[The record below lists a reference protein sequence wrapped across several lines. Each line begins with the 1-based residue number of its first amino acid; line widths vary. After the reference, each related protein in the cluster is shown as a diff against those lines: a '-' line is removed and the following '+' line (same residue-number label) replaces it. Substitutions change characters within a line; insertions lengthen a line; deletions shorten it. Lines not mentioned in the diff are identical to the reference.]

1 MRIRLTA
8 ILLLVCLSLGAQP
21 GELVLSGVNV
31 REAIEA
37 VHSWSGCSFVWESHD
52 IDTSKTVDINA
63 STLEE
68 ALGQMFAGQEITYL
82 IRGDHVIVSRSG
94 SPAEDERKPVTGY
107 VKDDEGN
114 PVEGAVVLNTLTSK
128 GVLTLSDGSFTLD
141 IPEGIPLSVTCL
153 GFVTQEA
160 LSSTGM
166 EVILHES
173 VSPINESVLIGYGSK
188 ERTYVTGAIS
198 TLSSSNL
205 SGRTA
210 PTLGHMLQGDV
221 PGMFVQSFSGNPSDV
236 PFLTIRGVPSIN
248 GGEPLVLIDGVEGDI
263 AKVNPADVQ
272 SVSVIKDASS
282 SAVYGAK
289 ASFGVI
295 LVSTKSGSS
304 STQRPTV
311 RYTCRVGFS
320 SPTTRTDYE
329 TRGYDSVYLS
339 DLFMKES
346 TGRGYTFYTAADME
360 MLKARRED
368 RTESPERPWV
378 IQAERDGRMSWLYYC
393 NTDWYHSMYRDFNPV
408 QSHNLSISGGSGP
421 VKYYLS
427 GGYDHKEG
435 TFRVR
440 AEQYNRY
447 NILSKTDFELVPGLT
462 LSNRMSF
469 YASSY
474 DYPGN
479 RSPDYTF
486 GFSSV
491 HGLASFPLQNPD
503 GTWVYRTIFND
514 FNLANGCHIELGADA
529 KRNQVDDYRFSDT
542 VSILY
547 APISALELHADAT
560 YTLNSVRDCFR
571 WAGMEYS
578 LYPGEITREETG
590 RFMNRLEDYI
600 FLRLESET
608 SLWGRYRFRL
618 PAAHALS
625 VTGGFSARAYSYKNI
640 YTYADNIGSD
650 TVSDYNLKQ
659 ADEDGNFRTDVQ
671 GGQLMHNTA
680 GFFGRAEYSFMDRY
694 LLELS
699 GRFDG
704 SSAFKKGSRWGF
716 FPSLSAGWLFTR
728 EPFADSFRDVLS
740 SGKLRFSAGQLGN
753 QQVSDFQY
761 MRTVSLRSIN
771 YIFDNERSLPV
782 GAYLS
787 APNASNLTWETI
799 RHFNLGADL
808 SFLDGRLSSTL
819 DFYIRD
825 TIDMLTEGKDLP
837 SVYGAPSPL
846 ENRADLRS
854 SGYEISLGWHDRF
867 NLRGKPFRY
876 GINAS
881 LTDYTT
887 KITRFG
893 NAAKVLGSHYVG
905 ETIGEIWGF
914 SVAGLFDDD
923 TEARAYTDYAAGG
936 IDQTLLSGGL
946 RGGWKGGDLK
956 FVDIDGDR
964 IISKG
969 GYTVD
974 DPGDMSVIG
983 NRMPRYQFGIDLS
996 ASWGGFDLSVL
1007 IQGIG
1012 RINWYP
1018 EVDNNAFWG
1027 PYSRPYGTFYQK
1039 DFLQKCWTPSN
1050 RSAYFPRTRGMIAM
1064 EGTTELTEPNDR
1076 YLQNLGYSRL
1086 KNVTVGWSMPSSLA
1100 RKARLSAVRIYLTGE
1115 NLAYLSPLSKATEY
1129 IDPEAL
1135 YVNGAYGYTYPWQ
1148 RMVTLGVDLTF

>member
-1 MRIRLTA
+1 MRIRFTV
-8 ILLLVCLSLGAQP
+8 ILLLICLSLGAQP
-21 GELVLSGVNV
+21 GNLVLKGVTV
-31 REAIEA
+31 REAIDA
-37 VHSWSGCSFVWESHD
+37 IHSWSGCTFVWESHD
-52 IDTSKTVDINA
+52 VDTSRSVDISA
-63 STLEE
+63 TTVEE
-68 ALGQMFAGQEITYL
+68 ALDQLFSGQELNYIM
-82 IRGDHVIVSRSG
+82 RGDLIVVSHTDARG
-94 SPAEDERKPVTGY
+94 NGIGEQLTGIVRDE
-107 VKDDEGN
+107 EGN
-114 PVEGAVVLNTLTSK
+114 PVQGAVVLNTLTSK
-128 GVLTLSDGSFTLD
+128 GVLTLSDGSFRMD
-141 IPEGIPLSVTCL
+141 IPEGIPLSFTCL
-153 GFVTQEA
+153 GFESMEM
-160 LSSTGM
+160 LSSYQM
-166 EVILHES
+166 EVTMKDS
-173 VSPINESVLIGYGSK
+173 VSPIVESVLIGYGTK
-188 ERTYVTGAIS
+188 ERPYVTGAIS
-198 TLSSSNL
+198 TLSSSDI

-221 PGMFVQSFSGNPSDV
+221 PGMFVQSSSGNPSDV
-236 PFLTIRGVPSIN
+236 PFMTVRGVPSIN

-263 AKVNPADVQ
+263 SKVNPSDVQ

-282 SAVYGAK
+282 SAIYGAK

-295 LVSTKSGSS
+295 LVSTKSGYAN
-304 STQRPTV
+304 TGRPTV
-311 RYTCRVGFS
+311 KYTGRIGFS

-346 TGRGYTFYTAADME
+346 TGRGYTFYTQADME
-360 MLKARRED
+360 MLRARRGD
-368 RTESPERPWV
+368 RTENPERPW
-378 IQAERDGRMSWLYYC
+378 IIKEERDGRMSWLYYC
-393 NTDWYHSMYRDFNPV
+393 NTDWYHGMYRDFNPV
-408 QSHNLSISGGSGP
+408 QSHNLSISGGNGP

-447 NILSKTDFELVPGLT
+447 NILSKTDFEIVSGFT

-503 GTWVYRTIFND
+503 DTWVYRTIFND

-529 KRNQVDDYRFSDT
+529 KRNRVDNYRFSDT

-547 APISALELHADAT
+547 TPFSGIEFHADAT
-560 YTLNSVRDCFR
+560 YTLDSVRECFR

-578 LYPGEITREETG
+578 LYPGEVIKEETG
-590 RFMNRLEDYI
+590 RFMNRLEDYLY
-600 FLRLESET
+600 LRPENET
-608 SLWGRYRFRL
+608 SIWGKYTLPL
-618 PAAHALS
+618 PAVHRLS
-625 VTGGFSARAYSYKNI
+625 FTTGFIARAVSYKNI

-659 ADEDGNFRTDVQ
+659 ADADGNFRTDVL

-680 GFFGRAEYSFMDRY
+680 GFFGRAEYTFRDRY

-699 GRFDG
+699 GRMDG
-704 SSAFKKGSRWGF
+704 SSAFKEGSRWGF
-716 FPSLSAGWLFTR
+716 FPSLSTGWIFTR
-728 EPFADSFRDVLS
+728 EPFADALRSVLS
-740 SGKLRFSAGQLGN
+740 SGKIRISAGQLGN

-761 MRTVSLRSIN
+761 MRTVTLRPLN

-787 APNASNLTWETI
+787 APNASDLTWETI
-799 RHFNLGADL
+799 RHFDVGTDL
-808 SFLDGRLSSTL
+808 TMLDGRLSATL
-819 DFYIRD
+819 DCYIRD
-825 TIDMLTEGKDLP
+825 TMDMLTEGEDLP

-854 SGYEISLGWHDRF
+854 SGYEISLGWQDRI
-867 NLRGKPFRY
+867 NLWNKPLRY

-893 NAAKVLGSHYVG
+893 NSAKVLGSHYVG

-914 SVAGLFDDD
+914 SVAGLFKDDS
-923 TEARAYTDYAAGG
+923 EALSYTDYAAGG

-956 FVDIDGDR
+956 FRDLDGDR

-974 DPGDMSVIG
+974 NPGDLRVIG
-983 NRMPRYQFGIDLS
+983 NSLPRYQFGITFT
-996 ASWGGFDLSVL
+996 ASWGGFDFTAF

-1018 EVDNNAFWG
+1018 GADNTAFWG

-1039 DFLQKCWTPSN
+1039 DFLDKCWTPSN
-1050 RSAYFPRTRGMIAM
+1050 RDAYFPRTRGMIAM

-1076 YLQNLGYSRL
+1076 YLQNLGYARL
-1086 KNVTVGWSMPSSLA
+1086 KNLTLGWSMPSAIA
-1100 RKARLSAVRIYLTGE
+1100 RKAGLSAVRLYLTGE
-1115 NLAYLSPLSKATEY
+1115 NLAYVSPLLRATEY